1 MASSIEN
8 ALELWRGL
16 LRVPWRARRSNQS
29 ILKEIKPEY
38 SLKGL
43 TLKLQYFPDAKS
55 RFIGKDPD
63 AGKDWGQEKR
73 ATEDEMVGWHHQFN
87 EHEFEQTPG
96 DSGGWKPSVL
106 QSMGSQR
113 VGHNWATEQEQNRK
127 SQSLKLDACYPKGKV
142 RPKRSLFSRSVL
154 SDIYQHKS
162 WPLKQIQQGWWCSL
176 WSRPKQAIN

>member
-63 AGKDWGQEKR
+63 AGKD
-73 ATEDEMVGWHHQFN
+73 
-87 EHEFEQTPG
+87 
-96 DSGGWKPSVL
+96 
-106 QSMGSQR
+106 
-113 VGHNWATEQEQNRK
+113 
-127 SQSLKLDACYPKGKV
+127 
-142 RPKRSLFSRSVL
+142 
-154 SDIYQHKS
+154 
-162 WPLKQIQQGWWCSL
+162 
-176 WSRPKQAIN
+176 